1 MINTYITE
9 LVNYGI
15 KNGLIDEFDRVY
27 SVNKLIELMGLDEY
41 AEPES
46 VPEERELNLILE
58 DMLNWAF
65 EHGVMESDT
74 IAQKDLFDTKIMGAV
89 TPPPSVVI
97 SKFNALL
104 SESSKDA
111 TGWYYEFSKATNYIR
126 TDRIAKDV
134 KWVAPTEFGDID
146 ITINLSK
153 PEKDPRDIAAAG
165 KAKSTSYPKCLLC
178 PENEGYAGTLTHPA
192 RQNQDRKSVV

>member
-9 LVNYGI
+9 LVNYEI

-46 VPEERELNLILE
+46 VPEERDLHLILE

-74 IAQKDLFDTKIMGAV
+74 IAQKDLFDTKIIGAV

-111 TGWYYEFSKATNYIR
+111 TDWYYERFTRCNKRGESESLLLSSVHERHQDVQKGARSVERRENPRKERSMIVWSLGETR
-126 TDRIAKDV
+126 GFFIAIKM
-134 KWVAPTEFGDID
+134 
-146 ITINLSK
+146 S
-153 PEKDPRDIAAAG
+153 
-165 KAKSTSYPKCLLC
+165 
-178 PENEGYAGTLTHPA
+178 
-192 RQNQDRKSVV
+192 

>member
-15 KNGLIDEFDRVY
+15 KNGLIDELDRVY

-46 VPEERELNLILE
+46 VPEERDLNLILE

-65 EHGVMESDT
+65 EHGVLESDT

-111 TGWYYEFSKATNYIR
+111 TDWYYEFSKATNYIR

-165 KAKSTSYPKCLLC
+165 KAKI
-178 PENEGYAGTLTHPA
+178 
-192 RQNQDRKSVV
+192 